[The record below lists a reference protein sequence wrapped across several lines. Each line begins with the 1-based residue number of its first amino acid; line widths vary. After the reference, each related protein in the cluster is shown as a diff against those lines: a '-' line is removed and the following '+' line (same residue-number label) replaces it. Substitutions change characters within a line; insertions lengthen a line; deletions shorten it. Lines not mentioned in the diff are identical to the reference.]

1 MVGINKL
8 KRARKSGVE
17 LTKTALVT
25 GLGANILGGVG
36 GQVATQGQQG
46 LSSFSRGFG
55 PVGTIVG
62 GRLSID
68 LVRDLAPKKRKSKK
82 RR

>member
-1 MVGINKL
+1 MVGISKL
-8 KRARKSGVE
+8 RRARRSGVE

-25 GLGANILGGVG
+25 GLGADILGGVG

-46 LSSFSRGFG
+46 LASFSRGFG

-68 LVRDLAPKKRKSKK
+68 LVRELTPKKRS
-82 RR
+82 RRRK

>member
-8 KRARKSGVE
+8 RRARESGVE

-25 GLGANILGGVG
+25 GIGANILGGVG

-46 LSSFSRGFG
+46 LSRFSRGFG
-55 PVGTIVG
+55 PVGTVIG

-68 LVRDLAPKKRKSKK
+68 LVRDLTPKKRKKN